1 MFSSSK
7 TFLDLKLLNLIYTS
21 FEIEPNPKN
30 QTHQVTDYLYSRV
43 YPTPLKS
50 PQILSL
56 SPSVLTLLDLSPHE
70 ILISSHKSLTPSLE
84 DLLAGNQLHPDSKPI
99 AHNYSGYQFGQFAG
113 QLGDGRAITLGDLR
127 NEKGEIWELQLKGS
141 GLTPYSRFAD
151 GRAVLRSS
159 IREYL
164 CSEAM
169 FFLGI
174 PSTRALSIVKG
185 EDTVLRDILYDGH
198 PKEEKCAV
206 VLRVSP
212 SFVRF
217 GSFEFGIGRRNEEKI
232 NEKEVEMMGKLFDFI
247 VKNHYT
253 EIKIEGRSRE
263 EVVLEF
269 FNEIMRKTA
278 KLVALWQCV
287 GFCHGVLNTDNMSI
301 LGLTIDYGPYGFLD
315 YFDLGHICN
324 HSDHSGRYSY
334 ENQPFICKWNLA
346 RLADSLCVLAP
357 HEKMMEILKSNYQKY
372 YEEVYYQRMR
382 EKLGLFVLRKEEDIQ
397 MIKDLV
403 ELLNMSKLDFTNFFR
418 RLADFEEGIESEGYL
433 NKYAEYLCEL
443 SPPDDIFVDFFKVS
457 ISEQQFLEVF
467 NICLKVIML

>member
-1 MFSSSK
+1 
-7 TFLDLKLLNLIYTS
+7 
-21 FEIEPNPKN
+21 
-30 QTHQVTDYLYSRV
+30 
-43 YPTPLKS
+43 
-50 PQILSL
+50 
-56 SPSVLTLLDLSPHE
+56 
-70 ILISSHKSLTPSLE
+70 
-84 DLLAGNQLHPDSKPI
+84 
-99 AHNYSGYQFGQFAG
+99 
-113 QLGDGRAITLGDLR
+113 
-127 NEKGEIWELQLKGS
+127 
-141 GLTPYSRFAD
+141 
-151 GRAVLRSS
+151 
-159 IREYL
+159 
-164 CSEAM
+164 M